1 MNGVKNFYFIMP
13 QELWQRLRNEAERTG
28 DNVSEIIRKAS
39 DAYLAEREGK
49 FSMRN
54 VENVE
59 KVE

>member
-13 QELWQRLRNEAERTG
+13 QELWQRLRAEAERTG

-49 FSMRN
+49 FSTRY
-54 VENVE
+54 VE
-59 KVE
+59 KVK